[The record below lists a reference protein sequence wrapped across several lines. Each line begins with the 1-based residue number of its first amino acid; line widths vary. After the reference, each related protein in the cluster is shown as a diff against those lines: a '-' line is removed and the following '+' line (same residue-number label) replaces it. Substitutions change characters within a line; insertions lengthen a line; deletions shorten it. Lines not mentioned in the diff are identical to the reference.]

1 MPPCPAGPESTW
13 MESRYISCSAAIIAK
28 RVFLPM
34 KTTTATCTGW
44 EQRAVNSECALHA
57 YGLMTN
63 PVHLLLT
70 PKKAEAH
77 CGSSSPWGGV
87 TCHTSTAASGA
98 PALCGIAATSPR

>member
-28 RVFLPM
+28 RVFLPR

-70 PKKAEAH
+70 PKKAEA
-77 CGSSSPWGGV
+77 V
-87 TCHTSTAASGA
+87 
-98 PALCGIAATSPR
+98 PRLIISLGRRYVPYINRS